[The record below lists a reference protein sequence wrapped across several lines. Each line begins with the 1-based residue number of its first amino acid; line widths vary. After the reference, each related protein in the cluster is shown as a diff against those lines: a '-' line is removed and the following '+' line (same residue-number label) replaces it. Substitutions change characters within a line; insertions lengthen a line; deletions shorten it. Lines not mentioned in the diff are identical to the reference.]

1 MLMQRKR
8 RQVLTNLKRSRFADL
23 MWKHFTKARFLG
35 LALCLPIAGCFD
47 PNHPDTS
54 RHEYLYI
61 NGQFQP
67 PYNSFPQGL
76 ERGNWRC
83 FDGKTQ
89 TSFDCTM
96 VRGGW
101 EHFQYIYRDRR

>member
-1 MLMQRKR
+1 MIKR
-8 RQVLTNLKRSRFADL
+8 RKLRQNLADL
-23 MWKHFTKARFLG
+23 LGHGLRAVMRQYFHKTNFIG
-35 LALCLPIAGCFD
+35 LALCLLTGGCFD
-47 PNHPDTS
+47 SNHPDTS
-54 RHEYLYI
+54 RYEYLYI
-61 NGQFQP
+61 DGRFQP
-67 PYNSFPQGL
+67 PYNSFPRGL
-76 ERGNWRC
+76 ERENWRC